1 MIVVSGEALMDVYP
15 GEDTPTGM
23 TLDARMGG
31 SPFNVAVGLA
41 RMGQPVSF
49 FGGIAKGPMGD
60 RLVRGLQQEKVAT
73 DAVVRPQAPTTVSM
87 VELDSDG
94 VPTYAFLGDERAAD
108 RQVTMAA
115 LAQVPEAMAY
125 QFGSYAM
132 VVEPV
137 ASTLRALAA
146 REHQRALIAYDPNV
160 RLNVEPDLERWRQ
173 ALIGMLP
180 YTHLLKI
187 SAEDLELMAPGLD
200 PYKAAREWLDDGV
213 SLVVVTRGRDG
224 ALAWTPSHHVVSHAR
239 QAHVI
244 DTVGAGDSFQAAL
257 LTALAERDSLEALSM
272 RKLSASNLSEIMSF
286 ASSAAALTCSRRG
299 ADLPKRDEIV
309 PMGPRGLAAAA
320 A

>member
-1 MIVVSGEALMDVYP
+1 MIVVSGEALMDVFP
-15 GEDTPTGM
+15 GQDSATGM

-41 RMGQPVSF
+41 RMGQAVSF
-49 FGGIAKGPMGD
+49 FSGISDGPMGA
-60 RLVRGLQQEKVAT
+60 RLVRGLQDEGVNT
-73 DAVVRPQAPTTVSM
+73 DAVVRPHAPTTVSM
-87 VELDSDG
+87 VELDAEG
-94 VPTYAFLGDERAAD
+94 VPTYAFHGDNGAD
-108 RQVTMAA
+108 RQLTIDT
-115 LAQVPEAMAY
+115 LGKVPVAKAY

-146 REHQRALIAYDPNV
+146 REHERALISYDPNV
-160 RLNVEPDLERWRQ
+160 RLTVEPDLERWRQ
-173 ALIGMLP
+173 ALIAMLP
-180 YTHLLKI
+180 FTHILKI

-239 QAHVI
+239 QATVV

-257 LTALAERDSLEALSM
+257 LTALAERDALDMLSVRKLTASALS
-272 RKLSASNLSEIMSF
+272 EVMSF
-286 ASSAAALTCSRRG
+286 ASSAAAMTCSRRG
-299 ADLPKRDEIV
+299 ADLPKREEIQQ
-309 PMGPRGLAAAA
+309 MGPRGLAAA
-320 A
+320 